1 MFKPKAIITTVAARE
16 LFKTLV
22 RELEID
28 NNLSERTIMLVDNMV
43 LLEQL
48 KRAHI
53 EDIRKRGSVELF
65 RNGTQEMYRSNKS
78 VDAVLKIVEQQ
89 RKLQAELKLTPASDR
104 KVAGLVKPPEGG
116 DNDGEHS
123 KDNRDDFEK
132 F

>member
-1 MFKPKAIITTVAARE
+1 MFKHKAIITTVAARE
-16 LFKTLV
+16 LFKILV

-65 RNGTQEMYRSNKS
+65 KNGTQEMYRSNKS

-104 KVAGLVKPPEGG
+104 KVAGLVKLEGG
-116 DNDGEHS
+116 DSDGD
-123 KDNRDDFEK
+123 KDKRDDFEK

>member
-1 MFKPKAIITTVAARE
+1 MFKPKAIITSVAARE
-16 LFKTLV
+16 LFKILV

-53 EDIRKRGSVELF
+53 EDIKKRGSVELF
-65 RNGTQEMYRSNKS
+65 KNGTQEMYRSNKS

-104 KVAGLVKPPEGG
+104 KVAGLVKSEGG
-116 DNDGEHS
+116 DNDGDS
-123 KDNRDDFEK
+123 DKRDEFEK

>member
-1 MFKPKAIITTVAARE
+1 MFKPKTIITTVAARE
-16 LFKTLV
+16 LFKILV

-53 EDIRKRGSVELF
+53 EDIKKRGSVELF
-65 RNGTQEMYRSNKS
+65 KNGTQEMYRSNKS

-104 KVAGLVKPPEGG
+104 KVAGLVKSEGG
-116 DNDGEHS
+116 DNDGDS
-123 KDNRDDFEK
+123 DKRDEFEK

>member
-1 MFKPKAIITTVAARE
+1 MFKPKAVITTVAARE

-65 RNGTQEMYRSNKS
+65 KNGAQEMYRSNKS
-78 VDAVLKIVEQQ
+78 VDAVLRIVEQQ

-104 KVAGLVKPPEGG
+104 KVAGLVKPEGG
-116 DNDGEHS
+116 DDDGNSSND
-123 KDNRDDFEK
+123 KRDDFEK
-132 F
+132 Y